1 MYFCGVWPHPIQWNI
16 ACIIGENRQVGMEA
30 RSRLRDV
37 ASVYSTS
44 LLGMILISP
53 DHIHVLFLQ
62 LGEVIYLL
70 LGEGFIIYQHPLD
83 CHVFAGSVTSAEGT

>member
-1 MYFCGVWPHPIQWNI
+1 MHYRGKQTGI
-16 ACIIGENRQVGMEA
+16 EA

-53 DHIHVLFLQ
+53 DHIHVLFFQ
-62 LGEVIYLL
+62 LGEVNYFL
-70 LGEGFIIYQHPLD
+70 LGEGFIVYQDPLD